1 MSEQLSAL
9 VRAGVDGDGSGG
21 AHLVFDPSDGTIV
34 FADAAAS
41 ALFGFDGAGQFVR
54 ASDLIAELTDGSPR
68 QFVARAATVRGARD
82 LSVTLEPLHGRRDGS
97 RSRPVLAILRSLEG
111 EAAAL
116 AVPRVQREE
125 RLESLWSLVVR
136 RGLAGPEQVRTILRE
151 ALAGLE
157 LETATVGHVEDGD
170 FVIVFASHEEEAGT
184 RVPLDR
190 SAARSAIE
198 GAGTYVILDARND
211 PARTTAPF
219 DARCIVS
226 AAFRVES
233 ERWAVTFASPSPRER
248 AFEVADW
255 RYLDH
260 VVEALARAIE
270 RRQSDARFERLAFSD
285 ALTALPNR
293 AALLTRIDEALAESA
308 RIGGRTAVLFLDVDG
323 FKTVNDTVGHRGGDI
338 VLAEV
343 AQRLRSTLRREEY
356 LGRLGGD
363 EFAIVI
369 PQIDDRAE
377 LEAIAQRI
385 GGVLTYPFAIDE
397 CQFALSA
404 SIGVAVYPDDG
415 RGREELLASAD
426 AAMYVAK
433 GAGGSRVRFRDVSR
447 NGTVGTL
454 PPPQPAPDPNALGL
468 VLCYQ
473 PILDAASGRVTSAE
487 ALVRRIH
494 PTQGLLAPE
503 HGWSIAQDETG
514 RRALDRYVLR
524 EATAQA
530 AAWQRMGMSIRIDVN
545 LAAYDVR
552 DIDELLGDE
561 ALGGD
566 ARRLRVEIGASHF
579 TRDDASLLPEL
590 VARGAARGVAF
601 SLDGFDGSLATLASL
616 AEFPIEAIK
625 LDRPLVDAALQSR
638 PMRAVIEGTMIVARS
653 LGWRVIAKGVETQSQ
668 LDALVALG
676 CDGIQGFFVARPMTA
691 EEFGAWLAERRYVY
705 REGDG
710 PIERT
715 G

>member
-1 MSEQLSAL
+1 MAEQLSAL
-9 VRAGVDGDGSGG
+9 VRAGIDGERNGD
-21 AHLVFDPSDGTIV
+21 AHLVFDPNDGTIV
-34 FADAAAS
+34 FADAAA
-41 ALFGFDGAGQFVR
+41 ARLFGLDGAGQFVR
-54 ASDLIAELTDGSPR
+54 ASDLIAELSDGSPR
-68 QFVARAATVRGARD
+68 RFVTRATTASGPRE
-82 LSVTLEPLHGRRDGS
+82 LSLTLESLHGRRDGT
-97 RSRPVLAILRSLEG
+97 RSRPVLAIVRPFEG
-111 EAAAL
+111 DSAPL
-116 AVPRVQREE
+116 VSPRVQREE

-136 RGLAGPEQVRTILRE
+136 RGLAGPEQVRTIMRE

-170 FVIVFASHEEEAGT
+170 FVIVYASQEEEAGT

-190 SAARSAIE
+190 CAARAAID
-198 GAGTYVILDARND
+198 GAGTYVILDTRND
-211 PARTTAPF
+211 SARTTVPF

-233 ERWAVTFASPSPRER
+233 ERWAVTFASRSPRER

-308 RIGGRTAVLFLDVDG
+308 RVGGRTAVLFLDVDG
-323 FKTVNDTVGHRGGDI
+323 FKAVNDTVGHRGGDI

-369 PQIDDRAE
+369 PQIDDRVE

-415 RGREELLASAD
+415 GGREELLASAD

-447 NGTVGTL
+447 TPSL
-454 PPPQPAPDPNALGL
+454 AKIAPPQEPDALGF

-487 ALVRRIH
+487 ALVRRVH
-494 PTQGLLAPE
+494 PTQGLLAPDR
-503 HGWSIAQDETG
+503 GWSIAQDVAG

-530 AAWQRMGMSIRIDVN
+530 AAWQRMGMPIRIDVN

-552 DIDELLGDE
+552 DIEELLGDE

-579 TRDDASLLPEL
+579 TRDDAALLPEL

-625 LDRPLVDAALQSR
+625 LDRPLVEAALQSR
-638 PMRAVIEGTMIVARS
+638 PMRAVVEGTMIVARS

-691 EEFGAWLAERRYVY
+691 EEFGAWLGERRYVY

-710 PIERT
+710 PAERT